1 MEEITLVFYENQTV
15 KKQNLRELSPCVISW
30 RFTMRL
36 WRFVPIPHVL
46 GWTEPT
52 SSSCAEPSKVL
63 PRHSDQSPKSSPG
76 PGMPYAPSTTCQV
89 LKQVASSAWPLL
101 PWSVGGWLMPSLH
114 PRHWL
119 DITSSDLPESLA
131 SLFPTSDHY
140 HILHSTQ
147 HASKCFF
154 FRHSCRSPPFEF
166 KCCKIRHIVDFSLGH
181 VQCLEWLWYG
191 MVWYGMTV
199 AWSGNI

>member
-1 MEEITLVFYENQTV
+1 MKVCPHTTRVRVNRANLVILCRTLQGLAQTLRPKPKVITRARNALCTLH
-15 KKQNLRELSPCVISW
+15 NL
-30 RFTMRL
+30 
-36 WRFVPIPHVL
+36 
-46 GWTEPT
+46 
-52 SSSCAEPSKVL
+52 
-63 PRHSDQSPKSSPG
+63 PG
-76 PGMPYAPSTTCQV
+76 PETSCFLCLATP
-89 LKQVASSAWPLL
+89 PL
-101 PWSVGGWLMPSLH
+101 VCRWLMPSLH